1 MPNDTTKPG
10 NDGDAERTPP
20 RPYSKTPAFQAMH
33 AARYKRQDMIRAI
46 KQATERNLI
55 CYVAGQAQMICRD
68 DVLFFVDL
76 LHNVER
82 GAPLDLL
89 LHTPG
94 GDMDAA
100 EKLITMVRNVVGA
113 ATLRV
118 IVPDFAKSAGTLMAL
133 GADAIVMSDSS
144 ELGPIDPQITLAD
157 ESGYRISYPIQSYL
171 DAFAEHS
178 TALAKDPNN
187 EAARMMLDKFE
198 PARLKLF
205 EAARR
210 RAREFAEAQLKF
222 GMFRTPKAGKSANYT
237 AIASTL
243 LDTARWLSHGQM
255 IGHAEANSIGLE
267 VEYMDPRTE
276 PWASFWQLY
285 CYQRLEVKDKHK
297 IFESDFVSLLF
308 DETP

>member
-1 MPNDTTKPG
+1 MPNDTTKASKNGEVEPT
-10 NDGDAERTPP
+10 AP
-20 RPYSKTPAFQAMH
+20 RPYSKTPAFQAMN

-46 KQATERNLI
+46 KQATRRNLI
-55 CYVAGQAQMICRD
+55 CYVAGQSQVISRD

-76 LHNVER
+76 LHNVDR

-100 EKLITMVRNVVGA
+100 EKLITMVRNVVGT
-113 ATLRV
+113 ATLRI

-133 GADAIVMSDSS
+133 GADSIVMSDSS
-144 ELGPIDPQITLAD
+144 ELGPIDPQIMLPD
-157 ESGYRISYPIQSYL
+157 ENGYRISYPIQSYL

-178 TALAKDPNN
+178 ASLARDPGN
-187 EAARMMLDKFE
+187 EAARMMLGKFE
-198 PARLKLF
+198 PARLKVF

-222 GMFRTPKAGKSANYT
+222 GMFRTPKPGKTGNYT
-237 AIASTL
+237 EIASKL
-243 LDTARWLSHGQM
+243 LDTDKWLSHGQM
-255 IGHAEANSIGLE
+255 IGHEWAVSIGLN
-267 VEYMDPRTE
+267 VEYLDPRTE
-276 PWASFWQLY
+276 PWALFWQLY

-297 IFESDFVSLLF
+297 IFESDFVSLLS
-308 DETP
+308 DEPS